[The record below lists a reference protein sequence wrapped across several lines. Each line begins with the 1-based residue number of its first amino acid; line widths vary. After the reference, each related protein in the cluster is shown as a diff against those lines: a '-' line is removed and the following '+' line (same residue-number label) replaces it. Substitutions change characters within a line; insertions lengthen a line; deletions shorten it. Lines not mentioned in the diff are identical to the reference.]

1 MYLDYSAL
9 EKSQGTVCYSSIM
22 LDDIANTVSGHST
35 PHTGYTRTVDTIAS
49 PMSKCQSAYYSLVG
63 NFIYEKNVC

>member
-35 PHTGYTRTVDTIAS
+35 PHTQELLIQLHLQ
-49 PMSKCQSAYYSLVG
+49 CQSVKVHITVS
-63 NFIYEKNVC
+63 